1 MAWALPHCLLQVLH
15 GNPLPL
21 IKQWFWKVQLSVW
34 YIVKTAAAQQDL
46 LFHSMALQ
54 HGFVMYV
61 VCPGEHKS
69 MQEPGAAL
77 DGLGALLA
85 EIEVMLSI
93 AKSPQ
98 VR

>member
-1 MAWALPHCLLQVLH
+1 MVC
-15 GNPLPL
+15 
-21 IKQWFWKVQLSVW
+21 KVQFSVW
-34 YIVKTAAAQQDL
+34 YIVKTTAAQQDL
-46 LFHSMALQ
+46 LFLSMAL
-54 HGFVMYV
+54 VMYV

-69 MQEPGAAL
+69 IQEPGAAL

-93 AKSPQ
+93 ANSHQ